1 MCIAIPM
8 RVLATSGQPG
18 DPFSNPSAVVEAGGT
33 EITARLDIVDRWP
46 EVGDYVI
53 IHAGFAIH
61 CLDEKEAQLNLALF
75 RELADKTGVEI
86 SGGVFG

>member
-18 DPFSNPSAVVEAGGT
+18 DPFSNPTAVVEAGGA
-33 EITARLDIVDRWP
+33 EIKARLDIIDRWP

-61 CLDEKEAQLNLALF
+61 RLDAEEARINLNLF

>member
-8 RVLATSGQPG
+8 RVLATSGQPD
-18 DPFSNPSAVVEAGGT
+18 DPFSNPTAVVESGGA
-33 EITARLDIVDRWP
+33 EITARLDIIDYWP

-61 CLDEKEAQLNLALF
+61 RLDEKEAQRNLALF
-75 RELADKTGVEI
+75 RELVQKTGQEI
-86 SGGVFG
+86 PVAPL